1 MNIFRALSEG
11 NGRLSETNLSAFLAY
26 LLNPSQTHGLG
37 DRFLRSFLQ
46 AVADGCGQPDRFAN
60 VLRMPA
66 IRADVGLE
74 VKREHNG
81 VTRTVDVDVTLIEE
95 LIGSEQ
101 RDAHQLIIENKIK
114 ASAADREQFRDE
126 FDCARADVDATTSVT
141 AVFLTPDLQNAAL
154 QQQYDALQI
163 AAKNEDA
170 KTWLHW
176 NGGGDSQSVV
186 DMLRELLHMEQE
198 AKIEPINEYTRHTIK
213 AFINFIEVL
222 LKRSTRGAAFRT
234 ADMPVAEEKQV
245 TLGQDERYRL
255 VLFSNGAVKVFTE
268 DDNCNE
274 EVAAL
279 GILKKVNQAL
289 NLKVSLTYSTGRNKN
304 TRQLGKE
311 VIAAIPPPSA
321 A

>member
-1 MNIFRALSEG
+1 MNIFSALSEG

-37 DRFLRSFLQ
+37 DRFLRRFLH
-46 AVADGCGQPDRFAN
+46 AVADKCGQPDRFAA

-81 VTRTVDVDVTLIEE
+81 ITRTVDVDVTLIEE
-95 LIGSEQ
+95 LNGGEQ

-126 FDCARADVDATTSVT
+126 FDCARAGVDSTTNVT
-141 AVFLTPDLQNAAL
+141 AIFLTPDLSNLAL
-154 QQQYDALQI
+154 QQQYDLLQI
-163 AAKNEDA
+163 ATNKQDV

-176 NGGGDSQSVV
+176 DGGGENQSVV
-186 DMLRELLHMEQE
+186 NMLRELLRMEQE

-213 AFINFIEVL
+213 AFINFIEAL
-222 LKRSTRGAAFRT
+222 LKKSTRGAAFRT
-234 ADMPVAEEKQV
+234 ADMLVSEDKQV
-245 TLGQDERYRL
+245 ALGQDERYRL
-255 VLFSNGAVKVFTE
+255 VLFSNGAVKVYAE
-268 DDNCNE
+268 DDNGNA

-279 GILKKVNQAL
+279 GILKRVNQAL

-311 VIAAIPPPSA
+311 VIAAIPALPA